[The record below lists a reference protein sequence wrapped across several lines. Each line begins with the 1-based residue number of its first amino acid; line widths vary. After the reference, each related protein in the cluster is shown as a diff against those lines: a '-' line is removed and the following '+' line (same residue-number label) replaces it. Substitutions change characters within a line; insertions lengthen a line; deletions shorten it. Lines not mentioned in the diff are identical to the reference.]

1 MRPLSGL
8 ATFCFTRLSGLIDFP
23 TPLSVHESVRYVS
36 YSFQHP
42 IPWLFSYSCCESNK
56 SIIRCAIRHLLMLPF
71 LFLLLFTILQI
82 VPPDATLTGTPAPAP
97 STASATPTGT
107 AAAPAPST
115 AAAAAPAPSTASAFA
130 SRFVVHHIYNTVALL
145 AQPICHTLHIIVF
158 ISRH

>member
-56 SIIRCAIRHLLMLPF
+56 SIIRCAVRHLLMLPF

-82 VPPDATLTGTPAPAP
+82 VPPDATPTGTPAPAP

-107 AAAPAPST
+107 
-115 AAAAAPAPSTASAFA
+115 AAAPAPSTASAFA